1 MAMKSRSYLVSL
13 QISALATLMALSHAS
28 HAQRIVKFDVPGGS
42 GFDTHTTGVNAH
54 GQVVGS
60 YEDPDGHAIGFVRS
74 ASGAFITFYTPR
86 TGDSHQGLGT
96 RPQALNDAGE
106 IVGYVTSAQDPAS
119 ITRGFVRDE
128 YGRITVFDAI
138 PGAFYTLP
146 ETINSEGTAG
156 GTYFDPDF
164 IMHGFLRSPEGTIT
178 TFDGLGSFGQFLGI
192 RSNGEVDG
200 LILHDH
206 VFQGFVRDPSGKFLT
221 FDVPDV
227 DRAIRGVG
235 CPDCTGTMPTAAT
248 ATGRMVGYY
257 GAAGIGIRGFLR
269 EPDGALSKF
278 ALPKS
283 NATKPK
289 AINPQGAIAGEYLD
303 SANVAHG
310 FLLPRNGA
318 YESFD
323 LTDSYAL
330 TVTGIDRDNRV
341 SGFFQ
346 DANGFHGFIRYP
358 RTACSHRR

>member
-1 MAMKSRSYLVSL
+1 MKSRSYLVGL
-13 QISALATLMALSHAS
+13 QISALAALMALSHES
-28 HAQRIVKFDVPGGS
+28 YAQRIVRFDVPASS
-42 GFDTHTTGVNAH
+42 GFFTRTTGVNAL

-60 YEDPDGHAIGFVRS
+60 YEDPDGHSNGFVRS
-74 ASGAFITFYTPR
+74 ASGAFITFYAPR
-86 TGDSHQGLGT
+86 TGDFQQSLGT
-96 RPQALNDAGE
+96 RPQAINDAGE
-106 IVGYVTSAQDPAS
+106 IVGYVISAEGPAS

-128 YGRITVFDAI
+128 YGVLTVFDAV
-138 PGAFYTLP
+138 PGAFEAIP
-146 ETINSEGTAG
+146 EVINAEGTSG

-178 TFDGLGSFGQFLGI
+178 TFDGLGRFGQFLGI

-206 VFQGFVRDPSGKFLT
+206 VFQGFVRNPSGTFLT

-235 CPDCTGTMPTAAT
+235 CPDCTGTLPTAAT
-248 ATGRMVGYY
+248 PSGRMVGYY
-257 GAAGIGIRGFLR
+257 GAVGIGVRGFLR
-269 EPDGALSKF
+269 EPDGVFSKF
-278 ALPKS
+278 AV
-283 NATKPK
+283 PK
-289 AINPQGAIAGEYLD
+289 ASATMPKVINLHGAIAGEYLD
-303 SANVAHG
+303 AANVAHG